1 MSVQGW
7 VWFGGFVL
15 AAFLHAGV
23 KATGGKAGLS
33 YGFYGIGVTL
43 AIR

>member
-1 MSVQGW
+1 MSVQGGA
-7 VWFGGFVL
+7 WFGSFVS

-33 YGFYGIGVTL
+33 YGIDVMLTT
-43 AIR
+43 R